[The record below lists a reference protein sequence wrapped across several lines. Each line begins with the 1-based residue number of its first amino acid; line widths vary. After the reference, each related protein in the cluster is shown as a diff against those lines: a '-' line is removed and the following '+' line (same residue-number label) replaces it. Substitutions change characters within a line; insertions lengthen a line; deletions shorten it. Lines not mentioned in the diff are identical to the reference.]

1 MKLPDWL
8 QNQPGGD
15 FKSVSGLDK
24 REFRLRFLDRTL
36 KAMAGLLDGYLLSEA
51 FVFRPGI
58 LQGLDPRAK
67 FIGILVLIVCTS
79 LVHSFQALGALY
91 SLALFLAVLSKIPMS
106 LFIRRVWAVIPFF
119 AGLIALPAT
128 LNLFTQGEPIL
139 KLYTLGRAY
148 SIGPYVIPQE
158 ISFTR
163 QGVHTALFLVSRVGI
178 SLSFILL
185 LTLTTPWSSLLKAL
199 RSLRVPQI
207 YVQILGMTLRYLLL
221 LSQTVREMLLAK
233 KSRTLR
239 AGTARAEQRWIAG
252 EVGALFRRSMHLSVE
267 VHGAMVARGFRGE
280 VQLLIPPRV
289 KVRDCIWTAFCAGI
303 SGLLIYYG
311 G

>member
-1 MKLPDWL
+1 
-8 QNQPGGD
+8 
-15 FKSVSGLDK
+15 
-24 REFRLRFLDRTL
+24 
-36 KAMAGLLDGYLLSEA
+36 MAGLLEGYLLSEA
-51 FVFRPGI
+51 FVFRPGV
-58 LQGLDPRAK
+58 LQGFDPRVK
-67 FIGILVLIVCTS
+67 LIGILSLIVCTS
-79 LVHSFQALGALY
+79 LVHSFHTLVGLY
-91 SLALFLAVLSKIPMS
+91 LLALLLAVFSRIPIT
-106 LFIRRVWAVIPFF
+106 LFIPRVWAVIPFF

-128 LNLFTQGEPIL
+128 LNFFTPGEPIL
-139 KLYTLGRAY
+139 NLYSLDRAY
-148 SIGPYVIPQE
+148 SIGPYVLPQE

-163 QGVHTALFLVSRVGI
+163 QGVHAALFLVSRVGI

-199 RSLRVPQI
+199 RFLQVPQI
-207 YVQILGMTLRYLLL
+207 YVQVLGMTLRYLLL

-252 EVGALFRRSMHLSVE
+252 QVGALFRRSMHLSVE
-267 VHGAMVARGFRGE
+267 VHRAMAARGFRGE
-280 VQLLIPPRV
+280 VQTLISPRV
-289 KVRDCIWTAFCAGI
+289 RTRDYVWTAFCAGI